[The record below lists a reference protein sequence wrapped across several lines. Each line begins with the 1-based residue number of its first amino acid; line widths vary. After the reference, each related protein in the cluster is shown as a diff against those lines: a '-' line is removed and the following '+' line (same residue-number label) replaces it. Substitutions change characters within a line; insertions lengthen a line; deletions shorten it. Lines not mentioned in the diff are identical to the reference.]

1 MTECHVES
9 IGIYEAKSK
18 LSELVE
24 KAEAGQEVIIT
35 RRGRPVA
42 KLVRAKRQKEEVD
55 SERSALIDEIITF
68 SKTCEIGRIDLR
80 KLIAKGRE

>member
-1 MTECHVES
+1 MES

-35 RRGRPVA
+35 RRGRPVV
-42 KLVRAKRQKEEVD
+42 KLVRARPEKALD
-55 SERSALIDEIITF
+55 RSAIIREMRAF
-68 SKTCEIGRIDLR
+68 AKTNKLR
-80 KLIAKGRE
+80 KPVSLRALRRFAAEGRD

>member
-1 MTECHVES
+1 MES

-35 RRGRPVA
+35 RRGRPVV
-42 KLVRAKRQKEEVD
+42 KLVRAKQQKEEVD

-68 SKTCEIGRIDLR
+68 SKTCKVGRINLR
-80 KLIAKGRE
+80 KLIAEGRE

>member
-1 MTECHVES
+1 MES

-42 KLVRAKRQKEEVD
+42 KLVRAKPEKAID
-55 SERSALIDEIITF
+55 RSALMKEIRAF
-68 SKTCEIGRIDLR
+68 AKTIKLKRRVSARDLR
-80 KLIAKGRE
+80 RFAAEGRD

>member
-1 MTECHVES
+1 MES

-35 RRGRPVA
+35 RRGRPVV
-42 KLVRAKRQKEEVD
+42 KLIRAKPERAPDRAAAFKEIRVFAKANKLRRKVSLRELRRLTA
-55 SERSALIDEIITF
+55 E
-68 SKTCEIGRIDLR
+68 GRD
-80 KLIAKGRE
+80 

>member
-1 MTECHVES
+1 MES

-35 RRGRPVA
+35 RRGRPVV

-55 SERSALIDEIITF
+55 SERSALIDEIIAF
-68 SKTCEIGRIDLR
+68 SKRCKVGRINLR
-80 KLIAKGRE
+80 KLIAEGRE

>member
-1 MTECHVES
+1 MES

-35 RRGRPVA
+35 RRGRPVV
-42 KLVRAKRQKEEVD
+42 KLVRAGPRKAID
-55 SERSALIDEIITF
+55 RSALIDEITAF
-68 SKTCEIGRIDLR
+68 SKTCKVGRIDLR
-80 KLIAKGRE
+80 KLAAEGRD